1 MQNVFFSEGAVG
13 KYVMTHA
20 RQKDSLS
27 RYPSE
32 GRDQV
37 GGGPHGEAMGGAW
50 PECPLREGR
59 TKQGVAKKGGA
70 KESKD
75 LSGEQDRKSYP
86 LRKRSGVAEVGTRN
100 CRVVLTRLEESTV
113 QDDVNLENLS
123 SDIHEQSCIEGQE
136 MSTFNSCGKK
146 TSQVCNQTLE
156 PKTEPKPD
164 LSSPLHEPRKRR
176 LASLNAEAVNSL
188 LLERE
193 DFQQGTKNS
202 KKPTQRLHGECVSS
216 KELSKDPMNAG
227 EWSDAPKGSHA
238 PKSDSCGS
246 PNSRKKARIDTES
259 VKSGCPDG
267 PAPRR
272 LAGLNAAA
280 LLKLTSASAG
290 NKRRVKTDCKGVCG
304 GVGGKQ
310 HPKSRKRRHKQ
321 PTQLQL
327 IQQGSCALC
336 KKEGFTPKI
345 EWEGTTGGGDGFF
358 KLGNQCRSMLGY
370 PMKDVKEEQTET
382 EVDPFY
388 CCPQEKSMEYCH
400 RLALFLGRQ
409 PYAEPEEHSPDSLKQ
424 EFLIPTHSLAH
435 PALTVGTHPYLCPD
449 PCFSG
454 YYLHIGHPGASSP
467 PLTTGPVPYP
477 PSTVPSVTL
486 CPSSKLLT
494 SAVSHP
500 SGIPHPAFCGS
511 VGSPCFGEACRVN
524 GFTTAAA
531 YRAVQP
537 VAGRRC
543 TFNTGCTGCSNK
555 IKTESY
561 ITSLDGHSPAIPVS
575 PTLPLSGCPVPT
587 VPPAAQSVPHVQTPL
602 SDPSQPQA
610 QLKVAREC
618 PQSAKPPSGSRS
630 GVRSTAGCPHLSDS
644 QLTPGHASSTGK
656 QQRITRRRA
665 TNGWLPIGLPIE
677 KEVFIVGEDEPA
689 LRRCYEGVQRDG
701 EIIRVR
707 DTVLLRSG
715 PRKKSLPYVAKISA
729 LWEDPK
735 TGELMMSLFWYY
747 RPEHT
752 QGGRI
757 PSMHCENEIFASRH
771 QDENSVAC
779 IEDKC
784 YVLTLAQYCR
794 FCALVKRRGEGLPE
808 SAPMVP
814 PSPEYFIPA
823 HRRVPAHIDPD
834 LVFLCRHVYDFRY
847 GRILKNLQ

>member
-1 MQNVFFSEGAVG
+1 
-13 KYVMTHA
+13 MTHA

-27 RYPSE
+27 RYQSE
-32 GRDQV
+32 GRDQLES
-37 GGGPHGEAMGGAW
+37 GPHGETMGGAW
-50 PECPLREGR
+50 PECPVREGR
-59 TKQGVAKKGGA
+59 TKQGMAKRGGT
-70 KESKD
+70 KESKE

-86 LRKRSGVAEVGTRN
+86 LRKRVGAPGVGTRN
-100 CRVVLTRLEESTV
+100 CHVVLTRLEQGGV
-113 QDDVNLENLS
+113 QDDLSREIQLENLAN
-123 SDIHEQSCIEGQE
+123 DIQEQSCKAGHERSMFYGC
-136 MSTFNSCGKK
+136 TKK
-146 TSQVCNQTLE
+146 ASKVRRQTLE
-156 PKTEPKPD
+156 PKTELQPD
-164 LSSPLHEPRKRR
+164 ACPPAHEPRKRR
-176 LASLNAEAVNSL
+176 VASLNAEAVNSL

-193 DFQQGTKNS
+193 DFQQASKTA
-202 KKPTQRLHGECVSS
+202 KKPPQRFNGECAPS
-216 KELSKDPMNAG
+216 KELAKDVVNVGRHP
-227 EWSDAPKGSHA
+227 DAPKASST
-238 PKSDSCGS
+238 PKSDLCGS
-246 PNSRKKARIDTES
+246 PKSRKKAKTETEGQQAGGLDS
-259 VKSGCPDG
+259 

-290 NKRRVKTDCKGVCG
+290 AKRRLKTDCKGGCG
-304 GVGGKQ
+304 GTGVKQ
-310 HPKSRKRRHKQ
+310 HSKSRKQRHKQ
-321 PTQLQL
+321 HMQLQL
-327 IQQGSCALC
+327 MQQGSCAMC
-336 KKEGFTPKI
+336 KKEAFTPKMQ
-345 EWEGTTGGGDGFF
+345 WEESTDRDGFSTS
-358 KLGNQCRSMLGY
+358 GYQCRSMLGY
-370 PMKDVKEEQTET
+370 PLKAVKEEQTET

-388 CCPQEKSMEYCH
+388 CCSQGESMEYCH

-409 PYAEPEEHSPDSLKQ
+409 SYGEPEDHSPASLKQ
-424 EFLIPTHSLAH
+424 EFLIHPHTLAH
-435 PALTVGTHPYLCPD
+435 PALTVGTHPYLCTD

-454 YYLHIGHPGASSP
+454 YYLQFGHHGASSP
-467 PLTTGPVPYP
+467 PLTNGPVPFP
-477 PSTVPSVTL
+477 PSAVPPVTL
-486 CPSSKLLT
+486 CPGGVPSSKLVA

-500 SGIPHPAFCGS
+500 SGIPHPVFCGS

-524 GFTTAAA
+524 GFVTAAAA
-531 YRAVQP
+531 YRAMQP
-537 VAGRRC
+537 VTSRRC
-543 TFNTGCTGCSNK
+543 TFNSSCTGCTNK

-561 ITSLDGHSPAIPVS
+561 TSSLDEHSPAIPVS

-587 VPPAAQSVPHVQTPL
+587 VPPAAQSVPHLQAPL

-618 PQSAKPPSGSRS
+618 PQSAKAPSGSRS
-630 GVRSTAGCPHLSDS
+630 GVRSTTGCPHLSDS
-644 QLTPGHASSTGK
+644 QLAPGHASSTGK

-665 TNGWLPIGLPIE
+665 TNGWLPIGLPVE
-677 KEVFIVGEDEPA
+677 KEVFIVGEEEPA

-701 EIIRVR
+701 EVIRVR

-752 QGGRI
+752 QGGRN

-808 SAPMVP
+808 SMPMVP
-814 PSPEYFIPA
+814 PSPEYAIPA
-823 HRRVPAHIDPD
+823 HRRVPMSIDPD